1 MALIDSYVRHIKF
14 VLVLSVLRE
23 YDNMKEAIEN

>member
-14 VLVLSVLRE
+14 VLVLNVLRE